1 MKTLD
6 EILQLVAQS
15 VEGIDW
21 QREPRELYEPIDYT
35 LALGGKRVRPA
46 LSLLAADLFDGNLA
60 EVVPAALALEVFHN
74 FTLLHDDVMDKASLR
89 RGRATVHEKWCEN
102 TAILSGDVMSIE
114 AYRLL
119 AGVPEKNL
127 KQVLD
132 IFSKMAVEICE
143 GQQMD
148 MNFEEKTSVT
158 KSEYIEMIRLKT
170 AVLLASSLKIGAL
183 IAGASDKDC
192 DLLYDFG
199 INLGLAFQLKDD
211 YLDVYGDEK
220 TFGKAIGGDILC
232 NKKTYMMI
240 SAQEVAQGDDADELQ
255 RWIAHAPSAEKVAAV
270 TQLYTRLH
278 IDAIARE
285 RIDFYH
291 QKALESLEALSVKA
305 EKLVALKNLT
315 VKLML
320 REE

>member
-1 MKTLD
+1 MRTLS
-6 EILQLVAQS
+6 EILQIVAQA
-15 VEGIDW
+15 VESLDW
-21 QREPRELYEPIDYT
+21 NRPPRELYEPIDYT

-46 LSLLAADLFDGNLA
+46 LSLMAADMYDADLQ
-60 EVVPAALALEVFHN
+60 EVIPAALALEVFHN
-74 FTLLHDDVMDKASLR
+74 FTLLHDDVMDNAPLR
-89 RGRATVHEKWCEN
+89 RGRATVHEKWSEN

-132 IFSKMAVEICE
+132 IFTQMAIEICE

-148 MNFEEKTSVT
+148 MNFEQQQSVS
-158 KSEYIEMIRLKT
+158 KSDYIEMIRLKT

-183 IAGASDKDC
+183 IAGASTSDC
-192 DLLYDFG
+192 ELLYEFG
-199 INLGLAFQLKDD
+199 INLGLAFQLQDD
-211 YLDVYGDEK
+211 YLDVYGNEK

-232 NKKTYMMI
+232 NKKTYMML
-240 SAQEVAQGDDADELQ
+240 SAIEVAKGEDALLLNK
-255 RWIAHAPSAEKVAAV
+255 WIESKPSTEKITAI
-270 TQLYTRLH
+270 TQLYTQLH
-278 IDAIARE
+278 IDEICRE

-291 QKALESLEALSVKA
+291 KKAVENLENLSVSV
-305 EKLVALKNLT
+305 EKLQPLKKLM
-315 VKLML
+315 VKLMH

>member
-46 LSLLAADLFDGNLA
+46 LSLLAADLFDGNLD

-89 RGRATVHEKWCEN
+89 RGRPTVHEKWCEN

-148 MNFEEKTSVT
+148 MNFEEKMSVT

-211 YLDVYGDEK
+211 YLDVYGNEK

-240 SAQEVAQGDDADELQ
+240 SALEVAQDDDADELQ

-278 IDAIARE
+278 IDAIACE

-291 QKALESLEALSVKA
+291 KKALECLDALSVNA